1 MRHCNSSADKQR
13 GKPEDTAMDGTVNQG
28 TCWKLLGFTAGR
40 GVQKRTPGQSAF
52 SRLPHSASL
61 RSRRHK
67 LSTPSSLIIGGGIV
81 GLATARQLLRKNPGA
96 QVTVLEKESAPG
108 QHQTGNNS
116 GVLHCG
122 LYYTPGSL
130 KARLAVEGIREM
142 VEFCA
147 KHNVPHEVCGKLVV
161 ATNDAEVARMEK
173 LRERGTANGLKGL
186 EKFSKEQM
194 REIEPHVGGIAAL
207 KVPQEGIVDYHAVV
221 TAMVDDIKKMGAQVI
236 TGARVTK
243 LHEGIEWT
251 AETTAGDFSADW
263 IINCAGLYCDR
274 VSQLAGQKRDLRI
287 VPFRGE
293 YYKIKPESQHLV
305 KHLIYPVPDPQ
316 FPFLGVHFTR
326 LIGGGIE
333 AGPNAVLAF
342 AREGYSKTNLN
353 LCDLFDALTYP
364 GLWRFAFKYP
374 KMCVQELRGSFSK
387 KYFCKQ
393 LQKLVPEIQPS
404 DLETGGTGVRAQ
416 AMSPEGGLVQ
426 DFHFARGQR
435 ALHVLNAPSPA
446 ATASLAIGSEIV
458 NQLKFN

>member
-1 MRHCNSSADKQR
+1 MH
-13 GKPEDTAMDGTVNQG
+13 GTVKQG
-28 TCWKLLGFTAGR
+28 TCWKLMGFSTGR
-40 GVQKRTPGQSAF
+40 GVQKRTPGQSPF
-52 SRLPHSASL
+52 SRRPHSATL

-81 GLATARQLLRKNPGA
+81 GLATARQLLRKHPGA
-96 QVTVLEKESAPG
+96 KVAVLEKESAPG
-108 QHQTGNNS
+108 QHQTGHNS

-142 VEFCA
+142 VEFCE
-147 KHNVPHEVCGKLVV
+147 KHSVPHEVCGKLVV
-161 ATNDAEVARMEK
+161 ATNDAEGARMEK
-173 LRERGTANGLKGL
+173 LLERGKANGLEGL
-186 EKFSKEQM
+186 EKFSREQM
-194 REIEPHVGGIAAL
+194 REIEPHIGGIAAL
-207 KVPQEGIVDYHAVV
+207 KVPQEGIVDYSAVV
-221 TAMVDDIKKMGAQVI
+221 TAMVKDIEEMGAQVI
-236 TGARVTK
+236 TGAKVTK
-243 LHEGIEWT
+243 FHEAGQWT

-263 IINCAGLYCDR
+263 IINCAGLHCDR
-274 VSQLAGQKRDLRI
+274 VSQLAGQKRELRI

-293 YYKIKPESQHLV
+293 YYQLKPESRHLV
-305 KHLIYPVPDPQ
+305 NHLIYPVPNPQ

-326 LIGGGIE
+326 LISGGIE

-353 LCDLFDALTYP
+353 LRDLFDALTYS

-374 KMCVQELRGSFSK
+374 KMCIHELRGSFSK

-416 AMSPEGGLVQ
+416 AMSPQGELVQ
-426 DFHFARGQR
+426 DFEFARGKR

-458 NQLKFN
+458 NQLEFY